1 MEKVIYYKDE
11 LNDEFSEAQIEAK
24 KIDGS
29 YVYIHKSLFK
39 KITHFFWYRMVAFPI
54 AFFYLKIVH
63 RHKIVN
69 KKVLKKEKNG
79 FILYG
84 NHTHA
89 ICDALIPTFVS
100 YPKHTYVIVHPNN
113 VSMPYLGRITPS
125 LGAMPLPDDLEAS
138 KNFVE
143 AIKYRINKGKVV
155 MIYPEAHIWP
165 FYTKIRPFTSLSFR
179 YPVQFNK
186 PVYCFTNTYQK
197 RKHSKKHRI
206 ITYVDGPFYPD
217 LTKSA
222 KESRELLRNQVYE
235 KMVERSKNSN
245 IELIKYVKE
254 ELN

>member
-1 MEKVIYYKDE
+1 MRFIFSFSNHKGNS
-11 LNDEFSEAQIEAK
+11 LEFSFLI
-24 KIDGS
+24 S
-29 YVYIHKSLFK
+29 CFLFSA
-39 KITHFFWYRMVAFPI
+39 TCAS
-54 AFFYLKIVH
+54 IV
-63 RHKIVN
+63 
-69 KKVLKKEKNG
+69 L
-79 FILYG
+79 
-84 NHTHA
+84 
-89 ICDALIPTFVS
+89 
-100 YPKHTYVIVHPNN
+100 
-113 VSMPYLGRITPS
+113 
-125 LGAMPLPDDLEAS
+125 
-138 KNFVE
+138 
-143 AIKYRINKGKVV
+143 
-155 MIYPEAHIWP
+155 
-165 FYTKIRPFTSLSFR
+165 TSLSFR